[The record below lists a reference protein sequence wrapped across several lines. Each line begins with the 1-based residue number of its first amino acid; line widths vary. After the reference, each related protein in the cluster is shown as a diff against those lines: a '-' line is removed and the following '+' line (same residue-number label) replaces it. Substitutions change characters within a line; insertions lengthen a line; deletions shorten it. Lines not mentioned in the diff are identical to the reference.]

1 VRNRLRVLGQS
12 AAQVAALEQATG
24 PLEAAATVD
33 APLRGTVIDRQV
45 GPGQFIQAGSAS
57 PVFTIGDLST
67 VWLVANVRQQDAPLV
82 RRGQSVEVRVGALP
96 GRVLAARITQVAP
109 AVDPNTHR
117 LAVRATVDN
126 PDGALKPEMFAT
138 FRIVTGAAR
147 SAPAVPDSAVIYEGD
162 SARLW
167 VLDPD
172 GSITPRTIVT
182 GRSDGGLVEVLNGV
196 SAGQRIVAGG
206 SLFIDRAAG
215 VD

>member
-1 VRNRLRVLGQS
+1 
-12 AAQVAALEQATG
+12 
-24 PLEAAATVD
+24 
-33 APLRGTVIDRQV
+33 
-45 GPGQFIQAGSAS
+45 
-57 PVFTIGDLST
+57 
-67 VWLVANVRQQDAPLV
+67 
-82 RRGQSVEVRVGALP
+82 
-96 GRVLAARITQVAP
+96 
-109 AVDPNTHR
+109 
-117 LAVRATVDN
+117 
-126 PDGALKPEMFAT
+126 M
-138 FRIVTGAAR
+138 
-147 SAPAVPDSAVIYEGD
+147 PDSAVIYEGD